1 MQQKIKRRPKGAII
15 NTTSKTTEPI
25 LWPPPLTMNL
35 DELNWMEDMKEFYKG
50 VEKSVGSKE
59 EMFVSLA
66 KYFKTNKTFP
76 FSHKYNSNSNYD
88 FT

>member
-1 MQQKIKRRPKGAII
+1 
-15 NTTSKTTEPI
+15 
-25 LWPPPLTMNL
+25 
-35 DELNWMEDMKEFYKG
+35 MKQFYKE
-50 VEKSVGSKE
+50 VEKNVGSKE

-66 KYFKTNKTFP
+66 EYFKTNKTFP

>member
-1 MQQKIKRRPKGAII
+1 MAHKIKKKPRS
-15 NTTSKTTEPI
+15 SKKEGEDEPI
-25 LWPPPLTMNL
+25 QWPPPLKMNQE
-35 DELNWMEDMKEFYKG
+35 ELNWMEDMKQFYKG
-50 VEKSVGSKE
+50 VEKNVGSKE

-66 KYFKTNKTFP
+66 EYFKTNKTFP

>member
-1 MQQKIKRRPKGAII
+1 MAHKIKKKPG
-15 NTTSKTTEPI
+15 NSKKEDEDEPI
-25 LWPPPLTMNL
+25 QWPPPLKMNQ
-35 DELNWMEDMKEFYKG
+35 DELNWMEDMKQFYKG
-50 VEKSVGSKE
+50 AEKNVGSKE

-66 KYFKTNKTFP
+66 EYFKTNKTFP